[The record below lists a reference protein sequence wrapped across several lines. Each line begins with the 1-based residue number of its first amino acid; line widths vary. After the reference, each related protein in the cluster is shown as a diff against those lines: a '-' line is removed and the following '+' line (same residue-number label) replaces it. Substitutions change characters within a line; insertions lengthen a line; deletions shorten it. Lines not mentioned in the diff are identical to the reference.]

1 MIAVL
6 DYEAGN
12 LASVKRSLKALEAQ
26 VTVTQDPAVVAQ
38 AEKII
43 FPGVGAA
50 GQAMSNLQRLGLDR
64 ALQDA
69 WAAGKPILGICLGAQ
84 IIMSHSAENNTRC
97 LGLLSGE
104 VCRLNLRRP
113 EPGVSDTKIP
123 HMGWNQVRF
132 LTDHPVFAGIPE
144 GAEFYFVHSYY
155 PSPRK
160 TGQVLGVTDYGQE
173 FPSVVGYKNL
183 VAMQFHPEKSGRF
196 GLKHSDEF
204 SGLGRSLCSVKESS
218 PVWTCVTGRPPRG

>member
-1 MIAVL
+1 MIAVV

-50 GQAMSNLQRLGLDR
+50 GQAMSNLQRLGLDK
-64 ALQDA
+64 ALQEA
-69 WAAGKPILGICLGAQ
+69 WTAGKPILGICLGAQ
-84 IIMSHSAENNTRC
+84 IIMSHSAENDTRC
-97 LGLLSGE
+97 LGLLPGE
-104 VCRLNLRRP
+104 VKLLTP
-113 EPGVSDTKIP
+113 ETSKTGGERYKIP

-144 GAEFYFVHSYY
+144 KAEFYFVHSYY
-155 PSPRK
+155 PSPADPD
-160 TGQVLGVTDYGQE
+160 QN
-173 FPSVVGYKNL
+173 F
-183 VAMQFHPEKSGRF
+183 
-196 GLKHSDEF
+196 
-204 SGLGRSLCSVKESS
+204 
-218 PVWTCVTGRPPRG
+218 RGH